1 MKRSRI
7 NQLLREAEAVFTGM
21 GWRLPPFAY
30 WSLAEWRQKDA
41 GSREIVDNQLGW
53 DVTDFGSGDFERE
66 GLLLFTLRNG
76 NLKLPGYPKPYA
88 EKYMLV
94 QPQQVTPFHFHWHK
108 MEDIINRGGGRL
120 VIEIYQAS
128 REEERTDE
136 PVRVHI
142 DGTVTTVGAG
152 TRIILEPG
160 QSITLLPY
168 QYHSFWAEGGAV
180 LAGEV
185 SQVNDD
191 NSDNRFLLPQQRFS
205 QIEEDEEPVWLLCS
219 DYGTWLA
226 GCPIC
231 ADGGSST

>member
-1 MKRSRI
+1 MKRSQV
-7 NQLLREAEAVFTGM
+7 NQLLREAEARFTGM
-21 GWRLPPFAY
+21 GYLLPPFAY
-30 WSLAEWRQKDA
+30 WSLADWRRQDA

-53 DVTDFGSGDFERE
+53 DVTDFGSGHFERE

-94 QPQQVTPFHFHWHK
+94 QPGQVTPFHFHWHK

-120 VIEIYQAS
+120 LIEIYQANH
-128 REEERTDE
+128 EEERTDD
-136 PVRVHI
+136 PVQVHI
-142 DGTVTTVGAG
+142 DGTVAEVAAG
-152 TRIILEPG
+152 TQIVLQPG

-191 NSDNRFLLPQQRFS
+191 TSDNRFLLPQQRFS
-205 QIEEDEEPVWLLCS
+205 PIEEDEEPVWLLCS
-219 DYGTWLA
+219 DYAAWLA
-226 GCPIC
+226 DCPVMK
-231 ADGGSST
+231 